1 MHTDLAVGTE
11 APPPLLFVQTCC
23 LQRSNIITWPQLHRL
38 TIKGA
43 VQVHHKWYKFI
54 IAQTELYFRPH
65 MCHAVY
71 LSKLCTVWQNIS
83 YIFYIIEQ
91 WRAQSRITLN
101 NWNNIENNLKDVMV
115 CILQLCAVSLWYPQ
129 VKTMDTPLRYNS
141 CCCCLLWGDFQTL
154 CRLSTWQTELDF
166 RVTDRKSRRNRKKE
180 TIKPWSMTVQTWEH
194 GQYGR

>member
-1 MHTDLAVGTE
+1 
-11 APPPLLFVQTCC
+11 
-23 LQRSNIITWPQLHRL
+23 
-38 TIKGA
+38 
-43 VQVHHKWYKFI
+43 
-54 IAQTELYFRPH
+54 

-91 WRAQSRITLN
+91 WRAQSRMTLN
-101 NWNNIENNLKDVMV
+101 NWNNIENNLKDLMV

-141 CCCCLLWGDFQTL
+141 CCCLLWGDFQAL

-194 GQYGR
+194 GQYERWTWNQKQKQKKTNNSWQYYRVKCKWMI